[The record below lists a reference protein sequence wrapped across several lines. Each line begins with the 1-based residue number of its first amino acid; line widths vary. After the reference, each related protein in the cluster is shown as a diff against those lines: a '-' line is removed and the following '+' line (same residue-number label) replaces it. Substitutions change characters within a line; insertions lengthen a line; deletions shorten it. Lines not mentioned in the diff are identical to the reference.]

1 MEISIRKSA
10 RSCDVCAREFAHG
23 QTIHSAVTFSEADT
37 LVRADHCD
45 DCWTPQISR
54 AAYSAWNTRFNDPR
68 VADQQP
74 PEVFSPLRRLF
85 YEACVSEERI
95 ELAKAFLAAQ
105 LLRRQ
110 KVFRQIKESGELDG
124 EVRTTLYTDRIG
136 NQFIEVRDPNFTY
149 AELDEA
155 RALLLRALRELEEGA
170 PSETAEATTGADTAE
185 RTVEAPTEQQSDET
199 DAEAADGTGEDAGDT
214 TTPEDAED
222 FESTEV
228 PAESIPESDTPLSE
242 AG

>member
-10 RSCDVCAREFAHG
+10 RSCELCAVEFAHG
-23 QTIHSAVTFSEADT
+23 QSIHSSVAFSAEDL
-37 LVRADHCD
+37 LVRADYCD
-45 DCWTPQISR
+45 ACWTPTLSR
-54 AAYSAWNTRFNDPR
+54 AAYSAWTTHFFDPK

-85 YEACVSEERI
+85 YEACASEDRL

-124 EVRTTLYTDRIG
+124 ETRTTLYTDRIG

-149 AELDEA
+149 AELDAA
-155 RALLLRALRELEEGA
+155 RGTLLRCLRELEEGVLDGEKA
-170 PSETAEATTGADTAE
+170 AQPNPDETDPVTITPDSGEQDS
-185 RTVEAPTEQQSDET
+185 APTERAAEPLHSLSDM
-199 DAEAADGTGEDAGDT
+199 G
-214 TTPEDAED
+214 
-222 FESTEV
+222 
-228 PAESIPESDTPLSE
+228 
-242 AG
+242 

>member
-1 MEISIRKSA
+1 MEFSIRKSA
-10 RSCDVCAREFAHG
+10 RSCGRCAMEFTHG
-23 QTIHSAVTFSEADT
+23 QSIHSAVAFGEQDQ
-37 LVRADHCD
+37 LVRADYCD
-45 DCWTPQISR
+45 SCWTAQISR
-54 AAYSAWNTRFNDPR
+54 AAYSAWTTHFFDPK

-85 YEACVSEERI
+85 YDACASEDRL

-149 AELDEA
+149 AELDAA
-155 RALLLRALRELEEGA
+155 RALLLRSLRELEEGVTPDAA
-170 PSETAEATTGADTAE
+170 P
-185 RTVEAPTEQQSDET
+185 PQSDPNEPVADPAALESAPP
-199 DAEAADGTGEDAGDT
+199 DADP
-214 TTPEDAED
+214 PEHA
-222 FESTEV
+222 
-228 PAESIPESDTPLSE
+228 PEPENPLSE
-242 AG
+242 VG

>member
-1 MEISIRKSA
+1 MEF
-10 RSCDVCAREFAHG
+10 VHG
-23 QTIHSAVTFSEADT
+23 QTIHSAVAFAESDA

-45 DCWTPQISR
+45 ACWTPQISR
-54 AAYSAWNTRFNDPR
+54 AAYSAWTTRFTDPR
-68 VADQQP
+68 VADQQS

-85 YEACVSEERI
+85 YDACASEDRI

-110 KVFRQIKESGELDG
+110 KVFRQIKESGEMDG

-136 NQFIEVRDPNFTY
+136 NQFIEVRDPNFTF

-155 RALLLRALRELEEGA
+155 RVLLLRALRELEEGTPAGDAAVQTA
-170 PSETAEATTGADTAE
+170 PDGPVGTGADT
-185 RTVEAPTEQQSDET
+185 TEGTPSD
-199 DAEAADGTGEDAGDT
+199 A
-214 TTPEDAED
+214 
-222 FESTEV
+222 V
-228 PAESIPESDTPLSE
+228 PAESASESEHPLSE